1 MAEQCGAMCRV
12 MGNSTGGLR
21 ASLVSTR
28 CSSSIVLVGETG
40 SRPAPQASECNQLL
54 DIQCQQ
60 PIFLRTL
67 VYSKYGPLQTQDT
80 PILLG
85 LSPGNKP
92 AGGCVPVGMKAAL

>member
-28 CSSSIVLVGETG
+28 CSPPIVFVGETG

-60 PIFLRTL
+60 HISWEHWFILSMDLCRLKT
-67 VYSKYGPLQTQDT
+67 PLF
-80 PILLG
+80 
-85 LSPGNKP
+85 S
-92 AGGCVPVGMKAAL
+92 